1 MPGKYGQLYSHTE
14 CYACNRYGKF
24 AYKIPDLKPKAMNI
38 AIIGV
43 IMMQNGDVIK
53 KIWIILDTFST
64 DTMTNNLGY
73 VEDVMNCK
81 KYEELTVLMNG
92 GSLLFD
98 RKGRLT
104 FYL

>member
-53 KIWIILDTFST
+53 KIWIILDTCST
-64 DTMTNNLGY
+64 DILTKNWIMLKTRRIVLNTKNS
-73 VEDVMNCK
+73 
-81 KYEELTVLMNG
+81 KY
-92 GSLLFD
+92 
-98 RKGRLT
+98 
-104 FYL
+104 